1 MKVAFHT
8 LGCKV
13 NIYETEAM
21 KELYRGLGYEIVDF
35 GDMADVYVINTCSV
49 TSIADKKSRQMI
61 HRARK
66 QNPYARIVA
75 TGCYVS
81 GLSDEEK
88 ARLDVDYI
96 IDNQQKNELL
106 KTVKVSH
113 MQDRTRA
120 DVKIEDGCDQF
131 CSYCIIPYKRG
142 RVASRSRDDILEE
155 IRGLTAGGHREIVLT
170 GIYLTK
176 YGTDTG
182 DDLLSLMQAISGISG
197 LCRLRLGSLEPN
209 VITEDFLKGLQDLP
223 EFCPHFHLSLQSG
236 CNKTLKAMN
245 RHYTAE
251 EFREKV
257 ELIRD
262 FYEHPAVTTD
272 VIVGFPGETEE
283 DFQESKAFV
292 DDMKLFQMHI
302 FPYSRREG
310 TRAASFPGQLTMAQ
324 KQARVDELEAVDMDN
339 SREFTEYYQGRDV
352 DVLIE
357 EMSETAAGA
366 FYTGHTDTY
375 VRVAV
380 PAGECSGRSMHGTL
394 GRYHID
400 GRLSDNTMI
409 GHSTL

>member
-21 KELYRGLGYEIVDF
+21 KELYRAQDYEVVEFD
-35 GDMADVYVINTCSV
+35 DVADVYVINTCSV
-49 TSIADKKSRQMI
+49 TSVADKKSRQMI

-66 QNPYARIVA
+66 LNPQAKIVA
-75 TGCYVS
+75 TGCYVT

-88 ARLDVDYI
+88 AKLGVDYI
-96 IDNQQKNELL
+96 IDNKQKNELL
-106 KTVKVSH
+106 KTVKVSR

-142 RVASRSRDDILEE
+142 RVTSRSRGDIIDE
-155 IRGLTAGGHREIVLT
+155 IKGLTACGHQEIVLT
-170 GIYLTK
+170 GIHVPC
-176 YGTDTG
+176 YGKDTG
-182 DDLLSLMQAISGISG
+182 DNLLSLMQGIAGTEG
-197 LCRLRLGSLEPN
+197 LQRLRLGSLEPN
-209 VITEDFLKGLQDLP
+209 VITREFLDGLKDMK

-236 CNKTLKAMN
+236 CDKTLKAMN
-245 RHYTAE
+245 RHYTTG

-257 ELIRD
+257 ELIRE
-262 FYEHPAVTTD
+262 YYPHPAITTD

-283 DFQESKAFV
+283 DFRESRDFV
-292 DDMKLFQMHI
+292 DEMKLFQMHI

-310 TRAASFPGQLTMAQ
+310 TRAASMPGQLTLAV
-324 KQARVDELEAVDMDN
+324 KQARVDELEAVDMRN
-339 SREFTEYYQGRDV
+339 SMEFIQYYQESDV
-352 DVLIE
+352 DVLME
-357 EMSETAAGA
+357 EPLENAAGT

-380 PAGECSGRSMHGTL
+380 PAQECDGLQMRGRL
-394 GRYHID
+394 DRYHID
-400 GRLSDNTMI
+400 GRLSDNTLL
-409 GHSTL
+409 GHVIS